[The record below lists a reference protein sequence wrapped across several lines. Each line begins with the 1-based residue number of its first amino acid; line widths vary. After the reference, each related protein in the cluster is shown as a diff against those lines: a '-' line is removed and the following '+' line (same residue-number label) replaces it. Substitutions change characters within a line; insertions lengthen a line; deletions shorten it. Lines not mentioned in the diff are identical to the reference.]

1 MIIPVKIL
9 DSDFLDVS
17 DADDLEFLLNTD
29 HVMLA
34 AESEGD
40 KTILIMGASKAPY
53 IIINLDYQSYKA
65 LVSAGFESAQTAAAI
80 MAD

>member
-9 DSDFLDVS
+9 DSDFIDVS
-17 DADDLEFLLNTD
+17 DIEDTEFLLNTD
-29 HVMLA
+29 HVLLA
-34 AESEGD
+34 AAAEGD
-40 KTILIMGASKAPY
+40 KTILIMGTNKTPY
-53 IIINLDYQSYKA
+53 IIINLDYKSYKA

>member
-17 DADDLEFLLNTD
+17 DAGDMEFLLNTD
-29 HVMLA
+29 HVLLA
-34 AESEGD
+34 AEAEGNN
-40 KTILIMGASKAPY
+40 TILVMGASKAPY
-53 IIINLDYQSYKA
+53 IVIKLDYQSYKA

-80 MAD
+80 MSD